1 MCDSS
6 LESSSQALHILTQK
20 SLINVTKSTVY
31 FFKASLIEVKKTRLH
46 LDLINY
52 LATNLLHP
60 C

>member
-6 LESSSQALHILTQK
+6 LESSSQAIHILTQK
-20 SLINVTKSTVY
+20 SLITVTKSTVY
-31 FFKASLIEVKKTRLH
+31 FFKASLIEVKTRLH